1 MGKNKQTKNKNVRK
15 NYKKNLGKI
24 EKQIE
29 KNLVNR
35 LDFFEL
41 VDLADHLIKQIENK
55 N

>member
-1 MGKNKQTKNKNVRK
+1 MAKSQ
-15 NYKKNLGKI
+15 
-24 EKQIE
+24 KQIE

>member
-1 MGKNKQTKNKNVRK
+1 MAKSQ
-15 NYKKNLGKI
+15 
-24 EKQIE
+24 KQIE

-41 VDLADHLIKQIENK
+41 VALADHLIKQIENK

>member
-1 MGKNKQTKNKNVRK
+1 MAKSQK
-15 NYKKNLGKI
+15 
-24 EKQIE
+24 EIE
-29 KNLVNR
+29 KNFVDR